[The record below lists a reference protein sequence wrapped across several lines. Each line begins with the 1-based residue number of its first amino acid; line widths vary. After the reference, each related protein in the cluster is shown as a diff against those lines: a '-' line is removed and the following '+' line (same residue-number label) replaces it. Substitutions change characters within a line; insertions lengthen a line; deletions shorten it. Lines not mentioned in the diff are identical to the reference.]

1 MLAVASKFGNFST
14 HGFMYGTGI
23 DEERGDNGSGYDI
36 MFMPDGFDGTIG
48 QLGVKTKLAIS
59 HRSKGLE
66 LAKYIL
72 NTSLSN
78 IPDNI

>member
-1 MLAVASKFGNFST
+1 
-14 HGFMYGTGI
+14 MYGTVI
-23 DEERGDNGSGYDI
+23 DEERGDNGFGYDF

-48 QLGVKTKLAIS
+48 QLDVKTKLAIS

-72 NTSLSN
+72 NSLEKYYK
-78 IPDNI
+78 